1 MPFDPTR
8 PAFGSPDSSAEMR
21 SQFNA
26 LNDKI
31 DAIPAGPQG
40 PQGND
45 GAPGPQGPP
54 FASAVVDGVST
65 LNPGEA
71 ATVVTGFDG
80 TNVHFTFGIP
90 RGAPGVDG
98 TNGAGGPQ
106 GPQGPPFASAAV
118 DAVST
123 LNPGDPATVS
133 VSFDGTNVHFTFGIP
148 RGAVGDPGPQG
159 DPGNEGPQG
168 PQGADG
174 PQGLPGEVTN
184 AALASAIAGT
194 SANTNGVSTLDT
206 PFTNDP
212 PTLADIEVL
221 RAKFNEM
228 SLAMRR

>member
-1 MPFDPTR
+1 MPFDPTK

-21 SQFNA
+21 GQFNA

-31 DAIPAGPQG
+31 DAIPAGP
-40 PQGND
+40 
-45 GAPGPQGPP
+45 PGPQGPP

-90 RGAPGVDG
+90 RGA
-98 TNGAGGPQ
+98 
-106 GPQGPPFASAAV
+106 
-118 DAVST
+118 
-123 LNPGDPATVS
+123 
-133 VSFDGTNVHFTFGIP
+133 
-148 RGAVGDPGPQG
+148 VGNPGPQG
-159 DPGNEGPQG
+159 DPGNDGPQG

-228 SLAMRR
+228 ILALRR